1 MNNDWIKI
9 YTSSQFFKSEMVKQ
23 VLIDNEIEAVILNKQ
38 DQSYKFGEV
47 EVLVQEHH
55 REAALAIISE
65 NDL

>member
-9 YTSSQFFKSEMVKQ
+9 YTSTQFFKSEMVKQ

-47 EVLVQEHH
+47 EVLVQEHN
-55 REAALAIISE
+55 RETALAIISE